1 MFDNLTKRITGTLK
15 RLSGVGRVSAKQ
27 ISRAMDDI
35 ESALLDADVGYDV
48 ATKIRKNIEK
58 KALGAEVLDSLKP
71 TDMIVKIVHDE
82 LVNILRSADS
92 GFKFN
97 TKPPAVFMLVGLQGS
112 GKTTSA
118 AKIATYLQKKCKKRV
133 MLVSTDV
140 VRHAAIEQL
149 EVLASTVGVDF
160 FASNALQKP
169 LQIALDALAYAT
181 KHLIDVLIIDT
192 AGRREI
198 DEAMME
204 EVSVI
209 ASNVKPI
216 ETLFVAD
223 GMLGQVATKTVK
235 EFNDRLDLT
244 GIVLTK
250 MDGDVRGGAAL
261 SIKDVT
267 GKPIKFM
274 GVGEK
279 PDAYDTFDAERIAG
293 KILGMGDIVS
303 LVSEMQDKVNVK
315 DAEKIAENIAAG
327 KFDLNDFALQLE
339 QMKNIGVE
347 SLLDKMPGAMNIPEG
362 AAKKIDDAKIIKM
375 KSIISSMTQEEKKN
389 PQKVIKSGSRK
400 RRIVAG
406 SGSSLV
412 ELNKLLKQ
420 FFQLKSMM
428 DKMSG
433 GGAMGGMMRK
443 MMSKMGGGL
452 PPM

>member
-1 MFDNLTKRITGTLK
+1 MFDNLTKRITGTLNK
-15 RLSGVGRVSAKQ
+15 LSGRGRLSAKQ

-35 ESALLDADVGYDV
+35 ESALLDADVGYDA
-48 ATKIRKNIEK
+48 ATKLRLNIEK
-58 KALGAEVLDSLKP
+58 KALGSKVLESLKP

-82 LVNILRSADS
+82 LVNILHSKDS
-92 GFKFN
+92 DFKFN

-112 GKTTSA
+112 GKTTSS
-118 AKIATYLQKKCKKRV
+118 AKIAAYLQKKHKKRV

-149 EVLASTVGVDF
+149 EVLSGVVGAEF
-160 FASNALQKP
+160 FASSAEQDP
-169 LQIALDALAYAT
+169 LQIALDALSHAT

-198 DEAMME
+198 DEAMMR
-204 EVSVI
+204 EVSLI
-209 ASNVKPI
+209 ATNVKPI

-223 GMLGQVATKTVK
+223 GMLGQAATKTVK
-235 EFNDRLDLT
+235 EFNARLSLT
-244 GIVLTK
+244 GVILTK

-267 GKPIKFM
+267 GAPIKLM
-274 GVGEK
+274 GIGEK

-303 LVSEMQDKVNVK
+303 LVTEVQDKINIK
-315 DAEKIAENIAAG
+315 DAEKVAENISAG

-339 QMKNIGVE
+339 QMQSIGVE
-347 SLLDKMPGAMNIPEG
+347 SLLDKMPGAANLPAG
-362 AAKKIDDAKIIKM
+362 AASQVNDAKIIKM
-375 KSIISSMTQEEKKN
+375 KAIISSMTKDEKKN
-389 PQKVIKSGSRK
+389 PQKVVKSGSRK
-400 RRIVAG
+400 RRIVSG
-406 SGSSLV
+406 SGSSIV

-420 FFQLKSMM
+420 FDKLKVMM

-433 GGAMGGMMRK
+433 GGAMSGMMKK

>member
-15 RLSGVGRVSAKQ
+15 RLSGSGRISAKH

-35 ESALLDADVGYDV
+35 EAALLDADVGYDV
-48 ATKIRKNIEK
+48 ATKLRANIEQ
-58 KALGAEVLDSLKP
+58 KALGSKVLESLKP

-82 LVNILRSADS
+82 LVNLLSSKDS
-92 GFKFN
+92 DFKFN
-97 TKPPAVFMLVGLQGS
+97 MKPPAVFMLVGLQGS
-112 GKTTSA
+112 GKTTSV
-118 AKIATYLQKKCKKRV
+118 AKIAAYLQKKCKKRV
-133 MLVSTDV
+133 MVVSTDT

-149 EVLASTVGVDF
+149 EVLAGSVGAEF
-160 FASNALQKP
+160 FASNVEQKP
-169 LQIALDALAYAT
+169 LDIALDAVRYAS
-181 KHLIDVLIIDT
+181 KHLFDVLIIDT

-204 EVSVI
+204 EVSTI
-209 ASNVKPI
+209 AGKVKPI

-244 GIVLTK
+244 GVVLTK

-267 GKPIKFM
+267 CKPIKFM
-274 GVGEK
+274 GTGEK
-279 PDAYDTFDAERIAG
+279 PDAYDTFDAERVAG

-303 LVSEMQDKVNVK
+303 LVGEVQDKINVK
-315 DAEKIAENIAAG
+315 DAEKVAENISAG

-339 QMKNIGVE
+339 QMQNIGVQT
-347 SLLDKMPGAMNIPEG
+347 LLDKMPGAANLPAG
-362 AAKKIDDAKIIKM
+362 AAKQVDDAKIKKM
-375 KSIISSMTQEEKKN
+375 KSIISSMTKDEQKN
-389 PQKVIKSGSRK
+389 PHKIVKSGSRK

-420 FFQLKSMM
+420 FSQLKTMM

-433 GGAMGGMMRK
+433 GGAMSGMMKK
-443 MMSKMGGGL
+443 MMSKMGGGF